1 MSTKKPEKGHKA
13 KLPGHDEDSREER
26 STKRHVY
33 IEPGVKIDLVESL
46 RKQQETA
53 QNESTCHQQ
62 KQLFWTKVASALL
75 FITAGLPAWQGYSTK
90 LSADAARNIVER
102 GNSRAI
108 KFCTGK
114 TLLITSPY
122 PGSSGARDE
131 PPSTLYLHSFSLRIL
146 PQATWPGFE
155 MRMIANRYTRAE

>member
-46 RKQQETA
+46 RKQQEIA

-75 FITAGLPAWQGYSTK
+75 FITAGLAAWQGYSTK

-108 KFCTGK
+108 KCCTAK
-114 TLLITSPY
+114 TLLIRSPY
-122 PGSSGARDE
+122 PGQLRGTRRATKHALLALVLPSH
-131 PPSTLYLHSFSLRIL
+131 PPASNVAGLRNEDGR
-146 PQATWPGFE
+146 QSVHE
-155 MRMIANRYTRAE
+155 S